1 MEILRVGLIFNKK
14 SLYVEMFWRNFVES
28 FVIEDYISTCTYIM
42 LYLLKEFYARFK
54 TSNLINLVQLY
65 CNLKYIIIN
74 NEDQKVI
81 SLIAFLLGVG
91 FASMMVS
98 FLVCVY
104 YNIIIAWCLY
114 YLFLS
119 MAKDV
124 PWKSCGNW
132 WNTDKCL
139 AGPVPESSCSA
150 VANSTAA
157 LLNGTAAMANSTASF
172 ANATVTNCTEALDFS
187 SPPLEYWE

>member
-1 MEILRVGLIFNKK
+1 MSQEGN
-14 SLYVEMFWRNFVES
+14 M
-28 FVIEDYISTCTYIM
+28 ISG
-42 LYLLKEFYARFK
+42 
-54 TSNLINLVQLY
+54 
-65 CNLKYIIIN
+65 
-74 NEDQKVI
+74 
-81 SLIAFLLGVG
+81 FLSGVG

-132 WNTDKCL
+132 WNTDKCF
-139 AGPVPESSCSA
+139 AGRIPETSCSA
-150 VANSTAA
+150 VANSSAS
-157 LLNGTAAMANSTASF
+157 LGNGTAAFANKTAALVNATAS
-172 ANATVTNCTEALDFS
+172 NCTLAKDFT

>member
-1 MEILRVGLIFNKK
+1 
-14 SLYVEMFWRNFVES
+14 
-28 FVIEDYISTCTYIM
+28 
-42 LYLLKEFYARFK
+42 
-54 TSNLINLVQLY
+54 
-65 CNLKYIIIN
+65 
-74 NEDQKVI
+74 
-81 SLIAFLLGVG
+81 
-91 FASMMVS
+91 MMVS

-139 AGPVPESSCSA
+139 AGPIPANTRCTVPSNTTTAFANGTSLL
-150 VANSTAA
+150 VNSTALFA
-157 LLNGTAAMANSTASF
+157 NGTG
-172 ANATVTNCTEALDFS
+172 NATLPNCTSVVADYT

>member
-1 MEILRVGLIFNKK
+1 MAIEIYSACECHKK
-14 SLYVEMFWRNFVES
+14 VTWSLVFFS
-28 FVIEDYISTCTYIM
+28 
-42 LYLLKEFYARFK
+42 
-54 TSNLINLVQLY
+54 
-65 CNLKYIIIN
+65 
-74 NEDQKVI
+74 
-81 SLIAFLLGVG
+81 GVG

-132 WNTDKCL
+132 WNTDKCF
-139 AGPVPESSCSA
+139 AGRIPETSCSA
-150 VANSTAA
+150 VANSSVA
-157 LLNGTAAMANSTASF
+157 NGTAAFTNITA
-172 ANATVTNCTEALDFS
+172 ALVNATDSNCTSAKDFT

>member
-1 MEILRVGLIFNKK
+1 MSQEGNMITGFP
-14 SLYVEMFWRNFVES
+14 S
-28 FVIEDYISTCTYIM
+28 
-42 LYLLKEFYARFK
+42 
-54 TSNLINLVQLY
+54 
-65 CNLKYIIIN
+65 
-74 NEDQKVI
+74 
-81 SLIAFLLGVG
+81 GVG

-132 WNTDKCL
+132 WNTEKCFAGRIPETSCVNSSATL
-139 AGPVPESSCSA
+139 A
-150 VANSTAA
+150 
-157 LLNGTAAMANSTASF
+157 NGTAAL
-172 ANATVTNCTEALDFS
+172 ANATVSNCTSAKDFT

>member
-1 MEILRVGLIFNKK
+1 MSHSFCFTLYAFLFCLLKNCLLCKNKLIWNSCHQWLILIFIT
-14 SLYVEMFWRNFVES
+14 V
-28 FVIEDYISTCTYIM
+28 
-42 LYLLKEFYARFK
+42 
-54 TSNLINLVQLY
+54 LV
-65 CNLKYIIIN
+65 
-74 NEDQKVI
+74 
-81 SLIAFLLGVG
+81 GVG

-132 WNTDKCL
+132 WNTAKCL
-139 AGPVPESSCSA
+139 SGPIPAKANCAVPSNSTAAFANGTS
-150 VANSTAA
+150 VLANSTALFA
-157 LLNGTAAMANSTASF
+157 NGTG
-172 ANATVTNCTEALDFS
+172 NATLPNCTSVVADYT

>member
-1 MEILRVGLIFNKK
+1 MVVTNQFNLKLISSEFD
-14 SLYVEMFWRNFVES
+14 LYVFS
-28 FVIEDYISTCTYIM
+28 FHS
-42 LYLLKEFYARFK
+42 
-54 TSNLINLVQLY
+54 
-65 CNLKYIIIN
+65 
-74 NEDQKVI
+74 
-81 SLIAFLLGVG
+81 GVG

-139 AGPVPESSCSA
+139 AGPIPAQSNCSA
-150 VANSTAA
+150 LVNSTAA
-157 LLNGTAAMANSTASF
+157 LANGTAVLANT
-172 ANATVTNCTEALDFS
+172 TVSNCSSSGAADYS

>member
-1 MEILRVGLIFNKK
+1 
-14 SLYVEMFWRNFVES
+14 
-28 FVIEDYISTCTYIM
+28 
-42 LYLLKEFYARFK
+42 
-54 TSNLINLVQLY
+54 
-65 CNLKYIIIN
+65 
-74 NEDQKVI
+74 
-81 SLIAFLLGVG
+81 
-91 FASMMVS
+91 MMVS

-132 WNTDKCL
+132 WNTENCL
-139 AGPVPESSCSA
+139 AGPIPAKPNCSA
-150 VANSTAA
+150 LSNSTAAIANGTAAIANGTAVIANGTAVIANSTAA
-157 LLNGTAAMANSTASF
+157 IANGTAALANT
-172 ANATVTNCTEALDFS
+172 TVANCTSKAADYA

>member
-1 MEILRVGLIFNKK
+1 
-14 SLYVEMFWRNFVES
+14 
-28 FVIEDYISTCTYIM
+28 
-42 LYLLKEFYARFK
+42 
-54 TSNLINLVQLY
+54 
-65 CNLKYIIIN
+65 
-74 NEDQKVI
+74 
-81 SLIAFLLGVG
+81 
-91 FASMMVS
+91 MMVS

-132 WNTDKCL
+132 WNSPKCL
-139 AGPVPESSCSA
+139 AGPIPDKINCS
-150 VANSTAA
+150 VLANSTAA
-157 LLNGTAAMANSTASF
+157 LVNGTAALVNGTATLANT
-172 ANATVTNCTEALDFS
+172 TVSNCTSSGVSDYT